1 MKQRKVMTYRE
12 AADYL
17 SVSERTVWGLVKSK
31 EIAACKIGR
40 FVRIPIESL
49 DEYISRVMNQI

>member
-1 MKQRKVMTYRE
+1 MEQRKIMTYRE

-17 SVSERTVWGLVKSK
+17 NVSERTIWGLVKSK

-40 FVRIPIESL
+40 LVRIPIESL
-49 DEYISRVMNQI
+49 DKYIGRVMNQV